1 MVAYI
6 LIGVAVVAEVFGD
19 SMMKLSNGF
28 QRKFP
33 LVGTVLGYG
42 IAFYLICSSLEH
54 LPLGP
59 VYAAWTGLGI
69 ASDGDCRRCGL
80 ERRVQCEES
89 IGTGRHHRRRCRAEV
104 GGVSHAVCS
113 SGYLDRYRGLCD
125 DDA

>member
-1 MVAYI
+1 MVAYM

-28 QRKFP
+28 QRKLP

-42 IAFYLICSSLEH
+42 IAFYLIALTLER

-69 ASDGDCRRCGL
+69 ALTAVVGAVVWKEGFNVKKALGL
-80 ERRVQCEES
+80 VA
-89 IGTGRHHRRRCRAEV
+89 II
-104 GGVSHAVCS
+104 GGVVVLKL
-113 SGYLDRYRGLCD
+113 GV
-125 DDA
+125 

>member
-1 MVAYI
+1 MVAYA

-28 QRKFP
+28 QRKLP

-42 IAFYLICSSLEH
+42 IAFYLIALTLEH

-69 ASDGDCRRCGL
+69 ALTAIVGAVVWKEGFNVKKAL
-80 ERRVQCEES
+80 A
-89 IGTGRHHRRRCRAEV
+89 GRHHRRRCRA
-104 GGVSHAVCS
+104 GSWGVNHAVCS
-113 SGYLDRYRGLCD
+113 SGRFDRYRGFRD
-125 DDA
+125 DHA